1 MTENRIFKLFCGENL
16 ATRGSGSVSA
26 RPTRVAL
33 VEAAARCR
41 PLDRLASEDLTY
53 RSTYIS
59 AYKGSA
65 KVSLIILE
73 KVKRYR
79 CRTPCTFVCPSVQ

>member
-1 MTENRIFKLFCGENL
+1 M

-65 KVSLIILE
+65 KVSLILLE
-73 KVKRYR
+73 RSNVIDAEPHVHSFALVYSNVVI
-79 CRTPCTFVCPSVQ
+79 F